1 MQTESVRISVVVPV
15 YNNPADLRECLSA
28 LLAESCSQSEI
39 IVVDD
44 ASTDGTV
51 AVAQALGAQVF
62 RLSKNSGP
70 AAARNHG
77 AEHARGSILF
87 FVDADVVVAGG
98 VIDRVA
104 KFFDEHPEVAA
115 VFGSYDD
122 SPRATGI
129 VSRYRN
135 LLHHFVHQNS
145 NPEAATFWAGCG
157 AVRRRV
163 FRAVNGFDERRYPKS
178 SIEDIELGY
187 RLRQAG
193 YRIVLDK
200 GLQGKHLKRWTF
212 RTVVSTDVRNRAVPW
227 TRLILERKTA
237 PKDLNL
243 KPTQRISGLLVMM
256 ASFLGIISA
265 IMPSILFL
273 VAGAIVTVI
282 VLNRHLYAFFF
293 KRHGFLFSTASI
305 VLHLFYF
312 LYSGL
317 SYVFV
322 WAELLVKRN
331 GLAKR

>member
-1 MQTESVRISVVVPV
+1 VVPV
-15 YNNPADLRECLSA
+15 YNNPGDLHDCLSA
-28 LLAESCSQSEI
+28 LLAESYSQTEI

-51 AVAQALGAQVF
+51 VVAQAFGVRVL
-62 RLSKNSGP
+62 RLLKNSGP

-87 FVDADVVVAGG
+87 FVDADVVVKAG
-98 VIDRVA
+98 VIKRVA
-104 KFFDEHPEVAA
+104 NFFDAHPEAAA

-157 AVRRRV
+157 AVRREV
-163 FRAVNGFDERRYPKS
+163 FRAVGGFDERRYPRS

-187 RLRQAG
+187 RLRQG
-193 YRIVLDK
+193 GHRIVLDK

-212 RTVVSTDVRNRAVPW
+212 RSVVLTDVRSRAVPW

-237 PKDLNL
+237 PSDLNL
-243 KPTQRISGLLVMM
+243 KPAQRISGLLVMM
-256 ASFLGIISA
+256 AGFLA
-265 IMPSILFL
+265 IVSLIVPSVLFL
-273 VAGAIVTVI
+273 AGAAIGTVI
-282 VLNRHLYAFFF
+282 VLNRDLYAFFF
-293 KRHGFLFSTASI
+293 KRYGLLFSAAS
-305 VLHLFYF
+305 VMLHLLYF

-322 WAELLVKRN
+322 WAELRVKRN
-331 GLAKR
+331 GLAKT

>member
-1 MQTESVRISVVVPV
+1 ME
-15 YNNPADLRECLSA
+15 
-28 LLAESCSQSEI
+28 
-39 IVVDD
+39 
-44 ASTDGTV
+44 
-51 AVAQALGAQVF
+51 
-62 RLSKNSGP
+62 
-70 AAARNHG
+70 
-77 AEHARGSILF
+77 
-87 FVDADVVVAGG
+87 
-98 VIDRVA
+98 RVA
-104 KFFDEHPEVAA
+104 KFFDAHHEVAA

-157 AVRRRV
+157 AIRREV
-163 FRAVNGFDERRYPKS
+163 FRAVGGFDERRYPKS

-193 YRIVLDK
+193 HRIVLDK

-212 RTVVSTDVRNRAVPW
+212 RSVVLTDVRNRAVPW

-243 KPTQRISGLLVMM
+243 KPTQRICGLLVMM
-256 ASFLGIISA
+256 AGFLGMISLII
-265 IMPSILFL
+265 PSIFFL
-273 VAGAIVTVI
+273 VVAAIGTVI
-282 VLNRHLYAFFF
+282 VLNRQLYAFFF
-293 KRHGFLFSTASI
+293 KRHGLLFSTASI
-305 VLHLFYF
+305 FLHLFYF

-322 WAELLVKRN
+322 WTELQVKRN
-331 GLAKR
+331 GLAKS